1 MSLAIYVGLFSI
13 WQALLP
19 TWVNFVY
26 DWAILHGTKWAK
38 NKNYKAIRSHCA
50 GAVIPGADNG
60 PVDLVVFH
68 ELSFQ
73 FESC

>member
-38 NKNYKAIRSHCA
+38 NKTTKKPYFDSGASPEQNGNY
-50 GAVIPGADNG
+50 NG
-60 PVDLVVFH
+60 SGSTNNFGSTGTAP
-68 ELSFQ
+68 
-73 FESC
+73 